1 MSSYLTLSARQRS
14 KERPILLCAQSYIG
28 LSTKLYWFV
37 SEPILV
43 GEGSY
48 IGLFPLL
55 NISVGRNSKSSA
67 NNHEVKAS
75 SSSEL
80 IPPSPA
86 LEAHKSPIH
95 YINSPIHKPYNTSN
109 SFCYLCPSYY

>member
-1 MSSYLTLSARQRS
+1 MPLYPIIKRARTRISSYLTLSARQRS

-43 GEGSY
+43 GEESY
-48 IGLFPLL
+48 IGLFSLL

-75 SSSEL
+75 PQL
-80 IPPSPA
+80 
-86 LEAHKSPIH
+86 
-95 YINSPIHKPYNTSN
+95 
-109 SFCYLCPSYY
+109 